1 MVSTKFMAERLKDHN
16 WHRGG
21 YGELQYKKDWQ
32 LVPILP
38 FIRQWRK
45 HLVIIPKHTLIY

>member
-1 MVSTKFMAERLKDHN
+1 MVSIKFMAESLKTIIGIEVDMVS
-16 WHRGG
+16 
-21 YGELQYKKDWQ
+21 LQYKKDWQ